1 VLWVHPTRN
10 LLAAAFEVEHS
21 TPIYSGLLRFNDV
34 HIDFKL
40 PRAGIVA
47 QAEREEAFLRQVNRR
62 TFHVSGLNEVCLFY
76 SYSDVYRW
84 YQRLRSEYKS

>member
-1 VLWVHPTRN
+1 

-21 TPIYSGLLRFNDV
+21 TPIYSRLLRFNDI

-40 PRAGIVA
+40 ARAGIVA
-47 QAEREEAFLRQVNRR
+47 QAERKEAFLRQINRR
-62 TFHVSGLNEVCLFY
+62 TFCASGLNEVCLFY

-84 YQRLRSEYKS
+84 YRRLRSERHP